1 MSSTA
6 HFRYE
11 QPTGREMLSGSAN
24 WAFDNGANTIFA
36 ARIGAVSRAL
46 SQWAGLAA
54 VLLAVSSMSSG
65 PDPWSETPRQRSQ
78 LTMTAPFQTRRR
90 RRITPLEARRL
101 ALEILHRA
109 EAGRA
114 AAAEAEARQG
124 INWEEMA

>member
-6 HFRYE
+6 YIAYE
-11 QPTGREMLSGSAN
+11 QPADRETLSSSAN
-24 WAFDNGANTIFA
+24 WAFDNGIHAIFDPTI
-36 ARIGAVSRAL
+36 GPLSRTL
-46 SQWAGLAA
+46 SQFARLAA
-54 VLLAVSSMSSG
+54 VVLAVSTMSSG
-65 PDPWSETPRQRSQ
+65 PDPWSETRQQRSR
-78 LTMTAPFQTRRR
+78 LTMSTTFQISRR

-114 AAAEAEARQG
+114 AAAEAEAKQG

>member
-1 MSSTA
+1 M
-6 HFRYE
+6 
-11 QPTGREMLSGSAN
+11 
-24 WAFDNGANTIFA
+24 
-36 ARIGAVSRAL
+36 
-46 SQWAGLAA
+46 A

-65 PDPWSETPRQRSQ
+65 PDPWFEGRRQLSR
-78 LTMTAPFQTRRR
+78 LTSSSTFQTSSR

-124 INWEEMA
+124 IDWEEVV